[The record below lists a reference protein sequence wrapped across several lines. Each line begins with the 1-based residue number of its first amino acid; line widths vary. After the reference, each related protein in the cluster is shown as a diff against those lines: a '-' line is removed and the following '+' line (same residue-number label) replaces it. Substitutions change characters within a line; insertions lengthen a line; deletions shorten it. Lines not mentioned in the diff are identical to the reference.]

1 MNRFVQVSHMGMYF
15 RTRTSRKIK
24 WSNKSQISHLDL
36 PWMIAITALFSIQI
50 LDLLTTKLVLDHGG
64 VELNPVFHIFQHT
77 LWFWPIM
84 TLAKILFLIWAYYS
98 LSTAERRYPFAAWIT
113 FVILIIQA
121 IAVVGNNI
129 LVLITLF
136 R

>member
-1 MNRFVQVSHMGMYF
+1 MNRSIQVSHMGIYG
-15 RTRTSRKIK
+15 RTGTRRKATWIGQ
-24 WSNKSQISHLDL
+24 SQISHLDL
-36 PWMIAITALFSIQI
+36 PWMIAITALFSLQV
-50 LDLLTTKLVLDHGG
+50 LDLLTTKLVLDYGG